1 MDLSARRWLLIGLL
15 LAALGIVACGD
26 DDDDAA
32 DEPAG
37 ETTALEL
44 RIGDLVPLT
53 GDLSDFGPPGRKAA
67 DLAVEQIRTAANEA
81 GADHTVEL
89 THEDTQ
95 TQPQAAV
102 SAARKAVGGGA
113 TCLTGAWASADTIPV
128 ARSVATREE
137 VLQISPASTSDEITT
152 LQDDGLVNRTPPPDS
167 FQGPALAS
175 AISDD
180 LGGAE
185 GRTVNVGARNDAYG
199 TGLADTFAEAWRDMG
214 GEIGQ
219 RVIYD
224 PEQPSYN
231 SEAGQIVR
239 GNPDAWVIIDFPE
252 TFSKVGPALV
262 RTGEW
267 DPAKTWVTDG
277 LKSGSLPEDVGR
289 QATQGLRGTAPGV
302 PDENDAATAF
312 DELFTEAPGPARQTF
327 DAQNFDA
334 VVLCYLSAVA
344 AGSSEGPEMAAQLR
358 AVSGPPGTKYTWQQ
372 LPQAID
378 DLQTGVDIDYQ
389 GASGAIDLDEDGN
402 PTAGVYDIF
411 RYEGTEVRNIDE
423 VPLAGVEGE

>member
-1 MDLSARRWLLIGLL
+1 V
-15 LAALGIVACGD
+15 LGIAACGD
-26 DDDDAA
+26 EGDGGAA
-32 DEPAG
+32 EEPAG
-37 ETTALEL
+37 EETAVEL

-67 DLAVEQIRTAANEA
+67 DLAVEQIRAAADGA
-81 GADHTVEL
+81 GVDHTVEI

-113 TCLTGAWASADTIPV
+113 SCLTGAWASADTIPV
-128 ARSVATREE
+128 ARSVALREE
-137 VLQISPASTSDEITT
+137 VLQISPASTSDEITD
-152 LQDDGLVNRTPPPDS
+152 LEDDGLINRTSPPDS
-167 FQGPALAS
+167 FQGPALAD
-175 AISDD
+175 AIEDD

-185 GRTVNVGARNDAYG
+185 GMTVNIGARNDAYG
-199 TGLADTFAEAWRDMG
+199 TGLADTFAEAWRDKG

-231 SEAGQIVR
+231 SEASQIVR
-239 GNPDAWVIIDFPE
+239 GNPSAWVIIDFPE

-262 RTGEW
+262 RTGRW
-267 DPAKTWVTDG
+267 DPAKSWVTDG
-277 LKSGSLPEDVGR
+277 LKSGSLPRDVGR
-289 QATQGLRGTAPGV
+289 QATEGLRGTAPGV
-302 PDENDAATAF
+302 PDDNTSATAF
-312 DELFTEAPGPARQTF
+312 EELYTEAPGPSRQTF

-344 AGSSEGPEMAAQLR
+344 AGSSDGTEMAAQIQ
-358 AVSGPPGTKYTWQQ
+358 AVSGPPGTKYTWEQ
-372 LPQAID
+372 LPQAVD
-378 DLQTGVDIDYQ
+378 DLQNGADIDYQ
-389 GASGAIDLDEDGN
+389 GASGAIDLDQNGD

-411 RYEGTEVRNIDE
+411 RYQGGEVENIDE
-423 VPLAGVEGE
+423 VPLSGTGAE